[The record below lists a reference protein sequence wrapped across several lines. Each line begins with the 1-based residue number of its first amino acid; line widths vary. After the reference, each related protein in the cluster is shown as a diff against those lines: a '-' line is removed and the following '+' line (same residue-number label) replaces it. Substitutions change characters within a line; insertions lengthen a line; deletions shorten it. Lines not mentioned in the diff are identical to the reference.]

1 MAIMVQK
8 YVTSSSDYAILASFL
23 SGIVILLLS
32 LLNLG
37 FLIQFISYPVTIGFT
52 SAAAITIAS
61 GQIKSFFGL
70 TVKSPNDFI
79 DSWRVLFNN
88 ISDIRLWDTLLGV
101 ATIIFLLILKVSWKL
116 KMQKKNY
123 LIFFFSNRKL
133 MM

>member
-8 YVTSSSDYAILASFL
+8 YVTSSPDFAILASFL
-23 SGIVILLLS
+23 SGVIILLLS

-70 TVKSPNDFI
+70 TVKSSNDFI
-79 DSWRVLFNN
+79 DSWRVLFTN
-88 ISDIRLWDTLLGV
+88 IGDMRLWDTLLGA
-101 ATIIFLLILKVSWKL
+101 ATLAFLLILRVSEKWKL
-116 KMQKKNY
+116 NEIY
-123 LIFFFSNRKL
+123 L
-133 MM
+133 

>member
-101 ATIIFLLILKVSWKL
+101 ATIIFLLILKVS
-116 KMQKKNY
+116 
-123 LIFFFSNRKL
+123 
-133 MM
+133 

>member
-8 YVTSSSDYAILASFL
+8 YVTSSPDFAVLASFL

-70 TVKSPNDFI
+70 TVKSSNDFI
-79 DSWRVLFNN
+79 DSWRVLFSNFG
-88 ISDIRLWDTLLGV
+88 DIRLWDTLLGV
-101 ATIIFLLILKVSWKL
+101 ATLVFLLVLRVSEKWKSNKIYFNLILFK
-116 KMQKKNY
+116 
-123 LIFFFSNRKL
+123 
-133 MM
+133 